1 MNRKRFTAVALSSLL
16 MLLSTFPA
24 YAAGTWTA
32 HDDGTWTYLNED
44 GENVVGWIKDGD
56 DTYHLDKD
64 GLKTTGWFK
73 SKGAW
78 YYFDEDGV
86 MASNTW
92 IDNYYVNSDGK
103 WKGTR

>member
-1 MNRKRFTAVALSSLL
+1 MNHKRLTVVALSSLM
-16 MLLSTFPA
+16 MLLSIFPVF
-24 YAAGTWTA
+24 AGTWTE
-32 HDDGTWTYLNED
+32 HDDGTWTYLNDD
-44 GENVVGWIKDGD
+44 GESVVGWIED
-56 DTYHLDKD
+56 DDHVYHLDKD

-86 MASNTW
+86 MASDTW
-92 IDNYYVNSDGK
+92 IDNYYVNPDGK